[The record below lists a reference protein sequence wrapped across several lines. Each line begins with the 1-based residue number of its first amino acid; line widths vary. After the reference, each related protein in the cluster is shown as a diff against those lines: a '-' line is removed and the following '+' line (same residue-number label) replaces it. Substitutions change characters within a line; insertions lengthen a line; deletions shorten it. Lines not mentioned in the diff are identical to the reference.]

1 MRARGCDW
9 CVYENVT
16 SSNPVQNV
24 GHRLGTQEHGFESP
38 GPLCTRGLQNVP
50 GIEFNKSCI
59 NGAVKATGSKQGNFP
74 FRPHLNWSASV
85 CANLLRLLLH
95 IQVPFFCLQSPM
107 KEKQQQAEQNLIF
120 QSDLR
125 QKFYLATTSTITTT
139 TRAEA
144 ARGGGTDT
152 TTTTTSTA
160 ATVTTTTAAA
170 ARHKKLVL
178 LDPKLSAEASLAA
191 TTQTK
196 LKSWTG

>member
-24 GHRLGTQEHGFESP
+24 GHRLGTQEQGFESS

-50 GIEFNKSCI
+50 GIEPNKSCF
-59 NGAVKATGSKQGNFP
+59 NVAVKATWDKTREFYFP
-74 FRPHLNWSASV
+74 SSLKLISLV
-85 CANLLRLLLH
+85 CANLLTLLLH
-95 IQVPFFCLQSPM
+95 IQVPFFCFQSPM

-125 QKFYLATTSTITTT
+125 QKFYLVTTSTITTT

-152 TTTTTSTA
+152 TTTITSTA

-196 LKSWTG
+196 LKS